1 MSDQWTPGHDGR
13 PRREPTPAEA
23 MTLPLSQRDRV
34 VTPDGVPLAA
44 WWRRL
49 LAYWIDGFLVSL
61 AVQALLLPVGLLG
74 PTSWFGSMPADLVA
88 DAWMRPGSGAWWHAT
103 LSISLTL
110 VASAAYAIPMLHRL
124 GWTVGKRILGIRV
137 RHRERE
143 RRVTLRESTVRWAVQ
158 LAPGAL
164 STIPWIG
171 GAAGLW
177 VAIDGLRPLIWNDRR
192 QAFHDSAAGTSVVM
206 A

>member
-1 MSDQWTPGHDGR
+1 MLLP
-13 PRREPTPAEA
+13 PT
-23 MTLPLSQRDRV
+23 QRDRV

-49 LAYWIDGFLVSL
+49 VAYWIDGLLVAI
-61 AVQALLLPVGLLG
+61 AVQAVLLPLGLLG
-74 PTSWFGSMPADLVA
+74 PVTWFGSMPADLVA
-88 DAWMRPGSGAWWHAT
+88 EAWTRPGSGAWCYAV
-103 LSISLTL
+103 LMLALTL
-110 VASAAYAIPMLHRL
+110 IASAAYTVLMLTRL
-124 GWTVGKRILGIRV
+124 GWTVGKRVLGIRV
-137 RHRERE
+137 RHRDHE
-143 RRVTLRESTVRWAVQ
+143 RRPTLGEAATRWAVQ

-164 STIPWIG
+164 TAVPWLG

-177 VAIDGLRPLIWNDRR
+177 VLIDGLRPLIWNDRR